1 MKIKELLAPAG
12 SYESLVAAVQGGADA
27 VYLSGKS
34 FGARKYA
41 ANFELDEIKE
51 AVAYCHIRNVKV
63 YVTVNTLVK
72 DDEMKELIYY
82 VGQLYM
88 ADIDAIIVQDIGVLS
103 LVNEHYPTL
112 ECHASTQM
120 SLHNTEDVKVAQS
133 MGLKRVVLARE
144 LSVKEIQK
152 IIDAT
157 GVEVEAFIHGA
168 LCISYSGQC
177 LISSMIGGRSGNRGS
192 CAQACRRQYQ
202 LVTFAN
208 MRADKETLANG
219 YLLSPKDLSTA
230 SGFEALMASD
240 IYSYKIEGRMK
251 GPEYTYQVV
260 STYRKLMDEAIS
272 NEGVISPASVK
283 EAQEKL
289 KRVFNRDYSS
299 GLILE
304 DPQKNRMGIDTPSNK
319 GYHVGE
325 VTSYDGVKQQLT
337 LRLREELSV
346 GDDVQIR
353 RGNKTVGGRVEHV
366 FIGTAKEKIGSPGQI
381 VRIPFKHKVF
391 PGETIYK
398 TYDKQLVQE
407 ISQWLDKERL
417 KMSVDMTIT
426 MTEGSPITLKITDE
440 SGHEVEVVGENLVE
454 KAMKVALSEERIT
467 EQLGKIGDTPYR
479 LGKCTIVSSGALTV
493 AVKEIN
499 RVRREGLEQLTPLR
513 ALHYPERVAK
523 SFSIGEKV
531 DVLELKKY
539 PMSLTCSVSTL
550 EQLDAVIT
558 SGIKTIYYKD
568 LKTAT
573 EAYEACLAA
582 DVEFSLHANKMLH
595 DDDLE
600 KVTAWL
606 DKHAESGVVIGH
618 LGGVRQVEKRKCIGD
633 YGLNVMNSHS
643 LRRYEEFGMESTHVS
658 PELTSEEIKGLTPT
672 VVEKEMLLFGRQSVM
687 MLNYCPVKECNACES
702 VSNCK
707 LNLHGLIDEKDAFF
721 PLYGT
726 DCKHV
731 QVLNGPYVNLVDE
744 INRLEHIGIS
754 KMRIEFYAEERAF
767 VNGVLSMVHKAF
779 EKDNTY
785 KADEEWLKTT
795 YDISYT
801 NGHLRR
807 GVE

>member
-1 MKIKELLAPAG
+1 LKIKELLAPAG

-41 ANFELDEIKE
+41 ANFELEALKE

-72 DDEMKELIYY
+72 DEEMDAFMSYIGELY
-82 VGQLYM
+82 L
-88 ADIDAIIVQDIGVLS
+88 ADVDAIIVQDIGVLS
-103 LVNEHYPTL
+103 LVREHYPDF

-120 SLHNTEDVKVAQS
+120 SLHNIEDVKVAQS

-144 LSVKEIQK
+144 LSVTEIQK
-152 IIDAT
+152 IIEAT
-157 GVEVEAFIHGA
+157 GVEVEAFVHGA

-177 LISSMIGGRSGNRGS
+177 LISSMIGGRSGNRGR
-192 CAQACRRQYQ
+192 CAQACRKQYQ
-202 LVTFAN
+202 LVSFDN
-208 MRADKETLANG
+208 MRAEKETLANG

-230 SGFEALMASD
+230 SGFDKLMASD

-260 STYRKLMDEAIS
+260 STYRKLMDEAIA
-272 NEGVISPASVK
+272 NDGVISQATIK
-283 EAQEKL
+283 EAEEKL
-289 KRVFNRDYSS
+289 SKVFNREYTS

-304 DPQKNRMGIDTPSNK
+304 DPQKNRMSIDTPSNK

-325 VTSYDGVKQQLT
+325 VTSYDGRKQQLT

-353 RGNKTVGGRVEHV
+353 RAVKTVGGRVEHV
-366 FIGTAKEKIGSPGQI
+366 FIGAAKEKIGLPGQV

-398 TYDKQLVQE
+398 TYDKQLVSE

-417 KMSVDMTIT
+417 KTPVDMTIT
-426 MTEGSPITLKITDE
+426 MTEGSPINIKIRDNKD
-440 SGHEVEVVGENLVE
+440 HVVEATGEKAVE

-467 EQLGKIGDTPYR
+467 EQLGKIGDTPYS
-479 LGKCTIVSSGALTV
+479 LGACSIITNGELTV
-493 AVKEIN
+493 PIKEIN
-499 RVRREGLEQLTPLR
+499 RVRREALEQLTEMR
-513 ALHYPERVAK
+513 AQYYPDRIAK
-523 SFSIGEKV
+523 AVTIEKESETS
-531 DVLELKKY
+531 DLKKY
-539 PMSLTCSVSTL
+539 PLSLTCSVSTL
-550 EQLDAVIT
+550 EQLDAVIAV
-558 SGIKTIYYKD
+558 GIKIIYYKD

-573 EAYEACLAA
+573 EAYTKCLES

-595 DDDLE
+595 DEELQMVNTWLE
-600 KVTAWL
+600 KHDQAGLVF
-606 DKHAESGVVIGH
+606 GH
-618 LGGVRQVEKRKCIGD
+618 LGAVRQAENRTCIGD
-633 YGLNVMNSHS
+633 FGLNVMNSQT
-643 LRRYEEFGMESTHVS
+643 LKLYDDYGVESIHVS
-658 PELTSEEIKGLTPT
+658 PELTADEIEKMPRTI
-672 VVEKEMLLFGRQSVM
+672 VEKEMLLFGRQSVM
-687 MLNYCPVKECNACES
+687 MLNYCPVKEGNACKN
-702 VSNCK
+702 VSDCQ
-707 LNLHGLIDEKDAFF
+707 LNHHGLIDEKDAFF

-744 INRLEHIGIS
+744 LRRLDKIGIS
-754 KMRIEFYAEERAF
+754 KLRIEFYNEDRSF
-767 VNGVLSMVHKAF
+767 VNGALSMVTKAI
-779 EKDNTY
+779 DNDPSY
-785 KADEEWLKTT
+785 KTDEEWLKTT